1 MAVYHVVNI
10 VMFFVIVRFL
20 MSDFMKVLIDFPI
33 YWHRKKYNKEN
44 YHNIDHVKLFEY
56 KTMVNNLK
64 WILVKIH
71 LYLHVLK
78 TVRKYHIF
86 FRFVLENMS
95 IYEILFAFGLKQC
108 THDKNII
115 RMHHGLILYF
125 QNTFLRAN
133 NKIW

>member
-1 MAVYHVVNI
+1 
-10 VMFFVIVRFL
+10 

-95 IYEILFAFGLKQC
+95 IYAWSDTIRTWQNMHCVVGFKISLLSAYERYTAENSFGSESQ
-108 THDKNII
+108 ISS
-115 RMHHGLILYF
+115 RV
-125 QNTFLRAN
+125 AN
-133 NKIW
+133 H